1 MHLLFGSN
9 SVKSLLSW
17 YRETEQSVEN
27 NLPGDS
33 YPKLRVAAIQAAPV
47 YQNRD
52 ATVEKSARLVEEAAK
67 GGAKIV
73 GFSEGFLSGFP
84 RNSTFE
90 TPEITRKKYLNLFK
104 NAVEIPSK
112 DTNVLC
118 DVARQN
124 EIIVVMG
131 LNEKERGMI
140 GTVYNTQLFIGSDGK
155 ILGKHRKLVPTFT
168 EKLIYGGGD
177 GSTLNTFETQYG
189 KIGGLICGEHNN
201 PLAKFALY
209 ATGEVIHVASWPP
222 FPTPKMQMHGEYVKF
237 ASRQYA
243 LEGKSFVIA
252 ATGFFSQEML
262 EDIAPQFREGLTTSA
277 APSLILGPQ
286 YGKVIAEAP
295 GDRELILY
303 GDINLEENIPTRVMH
318 DITGHY
324 NRFDVLSLNINRTK
338 LEPIKEVN
346 EPSLTEK
353 EEFESSPASRMK
365 SLSSQPDNS

>member
-1 MHLLFGSN
+1 MP
-9 SVKSLLSW
+9 
-17 YRETEQSVEN
+17 E
-27 NLPGDS
+27 DS
-33 YPKLRVAAIQAAPV
+33 YPKLRVAAVQAAPV

-52 ATVEKSARLVEEAAK
+52 ATVEKSARLIEDAAK

-73 GFSEGFLSGFP
+73 GFSEAFLSGFP

-90 TPEITRKKYLNLFK
+90 TPEITRRKYLDLFK

-112 DTNVLC
+112 DTDVLSE
-118 DVARQN
+118 VARQN
-124 EIIVVMG
+124 EILVVMG
-131 LNEKERGMI
+131 LNEKERDRI

-177 GSTLNTFETQYG
+177 GSTINTFQTQYG

-201 PLAKFALY
+201 ALEKFAMY
-209 ATGEVIHVASWPP
+209 AAGEAIHVASWPP
-222 FPTPKMQMHGEYVKF
+222 FPVPKMQMHGEYVKF

-252 ATGFFSQEML
+252 PTGFFSQEML
-262 EDIAPQFREGLTTSA
+262 DDIAPAFREGLTPSA

-286 YGKVIAEAP
+286 YGRVIAEAP
-295 GDRELILY
+295 TDRELILY
-303 GDINLEENIPTRVMH
+303 GEIDLEESIPVRLMH

-338 LEPIKEVN
+338 LEPMKETSSVLEQDEVN
-346 EPSLTEK
+346 NGVQTTQEK
-353 EEFESSPASRMK
+353 QIASQ
-365 SLSSQPDNS
+365 S